1 MKTAHYRLNSG
12 AMIALAI
19 SAAFPVTVQAAAGRV
34 EFAIGGVTATTAS
47 GESKAL
53 SKGAEINSGDT
64 IKTTDGRVQVRFT
77 DGGYM
82 SLQPNTEFV
91 VESYSYDGKQDG
103 SERGFFRLVEGG
115 LRAITGIV
123 GRTNRP
129 AYRVA
134 TPVATIGIR
143 GSEYLAEHRQQKLKV
158 RVIGG
163 SIFIE
168 NEFGDLILFKGQS
181 AEAEEGKKPGYSEE
195 ESGVQAKGPEGGNPQ
210 QGDDESQQ
218 NRQNNN
224 SFAVNEIRD
233 GDGFSCA
240 LDQVCSQLLT
250 GEIINNDTT
259 DSTDPLTTV
268 LADYAAQSAVGY
280 YYLDSSASGSVSGN
294 FEGDFTSGSMT
305 AMFSTYEV
313 DGDFTITGTGSY
325 GGQSINGTFAGDIAD
340 AGGLVVTGAAT
351 NTSGAFCFSGCSVSG
366 LGSLSGS
373 KAETASIE
381 FTLNDDLS
389 SNSASGSAVYKA
401 DGTDGGSS
409 GIYVPSTGECLVGGC
424 GSAL

>member
-1 MKTAHYRLNSG
+1 MKTANYRLNSG

-19 SAAFPVTVQAAAGRV
+19 SAAFPITAQAAAGRV
-34 EFAIGGVTATTAS
+34 EFAIGGVTATTAG
-47 GESKAL
+47 GESRAL

-91 VESYSYDGKQDG
+91 VESYNYDGKQDG

-129 AYRVA
+129 AYRVT

-143 GSEYLAEHRQQKLKV
+143 GSEYLAEHREQKLKV

-181 AEAEEGKKPGYSEE
+181 GEAEEGKKPGYSEE
-195 ESGVQAKGPEGGNPQ
+195 ESGVQAKGPEGGSPQ
-210 QGDDESQQ
+210 QGEDESQQ
-218 NRQNNN
+218 NRENNN
-224 SFAVNEIRD
+224 LFAVNEVRD
-233 GDGFSCA
+233 EDGFSCA
-240 LDQVCSQLLT
+240 LDQVCSQLLS
-250 GEIINNDTT
+250 G
-259 DSTDPLTTV
+259 DSADSPLTAL
-268 LADYAAQSAVGY
+268 LADYAAQSAEGY
-280 YYLDSSASGSVSGN
+280 YVLSQSASGSVSGD

-305 AMFSTYEV
+305 AMFATYEV

-325 GGQSINGTFAGDIAD
+325 SGQAISGTFAGDIAD
-340 AGGLVVTGAAT
+340 AGGLVVTGSA
-351 NTSGAFCFSGCSVSG
+351 NPSGGASMCGSGCSVSG
-366 LGSLSGS
+366 LGALSGS

-381 FTLNDDLS
+381 FTLNDSMLS
-389 SNSASGSAVYKA
+389 KSASGSAVYKA
-401 DGTDGGSS
+401 DGAEGGS
-409 GIYVPSTGECLVGGC
+409 GIYSSTGGCLVGDC
-424 GSAL
+424 SALY

>member
-1 MKTAHYRLNSG
+1 MKTANYRLNSG

-19 SAAFPVTVQAAAGRV
+19 SAAFPITAQAAAGRV
-34 EFAIGGVTATTAS
+34 EFAIGGVTATTAG
-47 GESKAL
+47 GESRAL

-91 VESYSYDGKQDG
+91 VESYNYDGKQDG

-123 GRTNRP
+123 GRTNRH

-181 AEAEEGKKPGYSEE
+181 GEAEEGKKPGYSEE

-210 QGDDESQQ
+210 QGEDESQQ
-218 NRQNNN
+218 NRENNN
-224 SFAVNEIRD
+224 LFAVNEIRD
-233 GDGFSCA
+233 GEGFSCA

-250 GEIINNDTT
+250 GEPIVE
-259 DSTDPLTTV
+259 DPADPMTAL
-268 LADYAAQSAVGY
+268 LADYAAQSAEGY
-280 YYLDSSASGSVSGN
+280 YVLDTSASGSVSGTN
-294 FEGDFTSGSMT
+294 FQGEFASGSMT
-305 AMFSTYEV
+305 ASFGTYEV
-313 DGDFTITGTGSY
+313 DGYFNIAGSGSY
-325 GGQSINGTFAGDIAD
+325 SGQSITGAFDGDIAA
-340 AGGLVVTGAAT
+340 AGGLVVTGSAT
-351 NTSGAFCFSGCSVSG
+351 NLGFTGMCYDSACTVAG
-366 LGSLSGS
+366 LGALSGS
-373 KAETASIE
+373 KAETANIE
-381 FTLNDDLS
+381 FTLNDS
-389 SNSASGSAVYKA
+389 SLGSASGSAVYKA
-401 DGTDGGSS
+401 DGTEGGS
-409 GIYVPSTGECLVGGC
+409 GIYSSTGGCLVGDC
-424 GSAL
+424 GYFY

>member
-1 MKTAHYRLNSG
+1 
-12 AMIALAI
+12 MIALAI
-19 SAAFPVTVQAAAGRV
+19 SAAFPITAQAAAGRV
-34 EFAIGGVTATTAS
+34 EFAIGGVTATTAG
-47 GESKAL
+47 GESRAL

-91 VESYSYDGKQDG
+91 VESYNYDGKQDG

-129 AYRVA
+129 AYRVT

-143 GSEYLAEHRQQKLKV
+143 GSEYLAEHREQKLKV

-181 AEAEEGKKPGYSEE
+181 GEAEEGKKPGYSEE
-195 ESGVQAKGPEGGNPQ
+195 ESGVQAKGPEGGSPQ
-210 QGDDESQQ
+210 QGEDESQQ
-218 NRQNNN
+218 NRENNN
-224 SFAVNEIRD
+224 LFAVNEVRD
-233 GDGFSCA
+233 EDGFSCA
-240 LDQVCSQLLT
+240 LDQVCSQLLS
-250 GEIINNDTT
+250 G
-259 DSTDPLTTV
+259 DSADSPLTAL
-268 LADYAAQSAVGY
+268 LADYAAQSAEGY
-280 YYLDSSASGSVSGN
+280 YDLSQSASGSVSGD

-305 AMFSTYEV
+305 AMFATYEV

-325 GGQSINGTFAGDIAD
+325 SGQAISGTFAGDIAD
-340 AGGLVVTGAAT
+340 AGGLVVTGSA
-351 NTSGAFCFSGCSVSG
+351 NPSGGASMCGSGCSVSG
-366 LGSLSGS
+366 LGALSGS

-381 FTLNDDLS
+381 FTLNDSMLS
-389 SNSASGSAVYKA
+389 KSASGSAVYKA
-401 DGTDGGSS
+401 DGAEGGS
-409 GIYVPSTGECLVGGC
+409 GIYSSTGGCLVGDC
-424 GSAL
+424 SALY

>member
-1 MKTAHYRLNSG
+1 
-12 AMIALAI
+12 MIALAI
-19 SAAFPVTVQAAAGRV
+19 SAAFPITAQAAAGRV
-34 EFAIGGVTATTAS
+34 EFAIGGVTATTAG
-47 GESKAL
+47 GESRAL

-91 VESYSYDGKQDG
+91 VESYNYDGKQDG

-181 AEAEEGKKPGYSEE
+181 GEAEEGKKPGYSEE

-210 QGDDESQQ
+210 QGEDESQQ
-218 NRQNNN
+218 NRENNN
-224 SFAVNEIRD
+224 LFAVNEVRD
-233 GDGFSCA
+233 EDGFSCA

-250 GEIINNDTT
+250 G
-259 DSTDPLTTV
+259 DSADSPLTAL
-268 LADYAAQSAVGY
+268 LADYAAQSAEGY
-280 YYLDSSASGSVSGN
+280 YVLSQSASGSVSGD

-305 AMFSTYEV
+305 AMFATYEV

-325 GGQSINGTFAGDIAD
+325 SGQITGTFAGDIAD
-340 AGGLVVTGAAT
+340 AGGLVVTGSA
-351 NTSGAFCFSGCSVSG
+351 NPSSGASMCGSGCSVSG
-366 LGSLSGS
+366 LGALSGS

-381 FTLNDDLS
+381 FTLNDNLS

-401 DGTDGGSS
+401 DGAEGGS
-409 GIYVPSTGECLVGGC
+409 GIYSSTGGCLVGDC
-424 GSAL
+424 SALY

>member
-19 SAAFPVTVQAAAGRV
+19 SAAFPITAQAAAGRV
-34 EFAIGGVTATTAS
+34 EFAIGGVTATAAS
-47 GESKAL
+47 GESRAL
-53 SKGAEINSGDT
+53 NKGAEINSGDT

-143 GSEYLAEHRQQKLKV
+143 GSEYLAEHRQQRLKV

-218 NRQNNN
+218 NRENNN

-240 LDQVCSQLLT
+240 LDQVCSQLLS
-250 GEIINNDTT
+250 GEPIIEDPA
-259 DSTDPLTTV
+259 DPLTTV
-268 LADYAAQSAVGY
+268 LADYAAQSAQGY
-280 YYLDSSASGSVSGN
+280 YVLSQSASGSVSGD

-305 AMFSTYEV
+305 AMFATYEV
-313 DGDFTITGTGSY
+313 DGDFNITGTGIYS
-325 GGQSINGTFAGDIAD
+325 GQAINGTFAGDIAD
-340 AGGLVVTGAAT
+340 AGGLVVTGSA
-351 NTSGAFCFSGCSVSG
+351 NGGSLCGSGCSVSG
-366 LGSLSGS
+366 LGALSGS

-381 FTLNDDLS
+381 FTLNDNLS
-389 SNSASGSAVYKA
+389 TNSASGSAVYKA
-401 DGTDGGSS
+401 DGAEGGS
-409 GIYVPSTGECLVGGC
+409 GIYSSTGGCLVGDCSGMF
-424 GSAL
+424 

>member
-1 MKTAHYRLNSG
+1 MKTANYRLNSG

-19 SAAFPVTVQAAAGRV
+19 SAAFPITAQAAAGRV
-34 EFAIGGVTATTAS
+34 EFAIGGVTATTAG
-47 GESKAL
+47 GESRAL

-91 VESYSYDGKQDG
+91 VESYNYDGKQDG

-143 GSEYLAEHRQQKLKV
+143 GSEYLAEHREQKLKV

-181 AEAEEGKKPGYSEE
+181 GEAEEGKKPGYSEE

-210 QGDDESQQ
+210 QGEDESQQ
-218 NRQNNN
+218 NRENNN
-224 SFAVNEIRD
+224 LFAVNEVRD
-233 GDGFSCA
+233 EDGFSCA
-240 LDQVCSQLLT
+240 LDQVCSQLLS
-250 GEIINNDTT
+250 G
-259 DSTDPLTTV
+259 DSADSPLTAL
-268 LADYAAQSAVGY
+268 LADYAAQSAEGY
-280 YYLDSSASGSVSGN
+280 YVLDTSASGSVSGTN
-294 FEGDFTSGSMT
+294 FQGEFASGSMT
-305 AMFSTYEV
+305 ASFGTYEV
-313 DGDFTITGTGSY
+313 DGYFNIAGSGSY
-325 GGQSINGTFAGDIAD
+325 SGQSITGAFDGDIAA
-340 AGGLVVTGAAT
+340 AGGLVVTGSAT
-351 NTSGAFCFSGCSVSG
+351 NLGFTGMCYDSACTVAG
-366 LGSLSGS
+366 LGALSGS
-373 KAETASIE
+373 KAETANIE
-381 FTLNDDLS
+381 FTLNDS
-389 SNSASGSAVYKA
+389 SLGSASGSAVYKA
-401 DGTDGGSS
+401 DGAEGGSH
-409 GIYVPSTGECLVGGC
+409 IYSPTNGCLVGDC
-424 GSAL
+424 SFIY

>member
-1 MKTAHYRLNSG
+1 
-12 AMIALAI
+12 MIALAI
-19 SAAFPVTVQAAAGRV
+19 SAAFPITAQAAAGRV
-34 EFAIGGVTATTAS
+34 EFAIGGVTATTAG
-47 GESKAL
+47 GESRAL

-91 VESYSYDGKQDG
+91 VESYNYDGKQDG

-143 GSEYLAEHRQQKLKV
+143 GSEYLAEHREQKLKV

-181 AEAEEGKKPGYSEE
+181 GEAEEGKKPGYSEE
-195 ESGVQAKGPEGGNPQ
+195 ESGVQAKGPEGGSPQ
-210 QGDDESQQ
+210 QGEDESQQ
-218 NRQNNN
+218 NRENNN
-224 SFAVNEIRD
+224 LFAVNEVRD
-233 GDGFSCA
+233 EDGFSCA
-240 LDQVCSQLLT
+240 LDQVCSQLLS
-250 GEIINNDTT
+250 G
-259 DSTDPLTTV
+259 DSADSPLTAL
-268 LADYAAQSAVGY
+268 LADYAAQSAEGY
-280 YYLDSSASGSVSGN
+280 YVLSQSASGSVSGD

-305 AMFSTYEV
+305 AMFATYEV
-313 DGDFTITGTGSY
+313 HGGFTITGTGSY
-325 GGQSINGTFAGDIAD
+325 SGQAISGTFAGDIAD
-340 AGGLVVTGAAT
+340 AGGLVVTGSA
-351 NTSGAFCFSGCSVSG
+351 NPSGGASMCGSGCSVSG
-366 LGSLSGS
+366 LGALSGS

-381 FTLNDDLS
+381 FTLNDSMLS
-389 SNSASGSAVYKA
+389 KSASGSAVYKA
-401 DGTDGGSS
+401 DGAEGGS
-409 GIYVPSTGECLVGGC
+409 GIYSSTGGCLVGDC
-424 GSAL
+424 SALY

>member
-1 MKTAHYRLNSG
+1 MKTANYRLNSG

-19 SAAFPVTVQAAAGRV
+19 SAAFPITAQAAAGRV
-34 EFAIGGVTATTAS
+34 EFAIGGVTATTAG
-47 GESKAL
+47 GESRAL

-91 VESYSYDGKQDG
+91 VESYNYDGKQDG

-143 GSEYLAEHRQQKLKV
+143 GSEYLAEHREQKLKV

-181 AEAEEGKKPGYSEE
+181 GEAEEGKKPGYSEE

-210 QGDDESQQ
+210 QGEDESQQ
-218 NRQNNN
+218 NRENNN
-224 SFAVNEIRD
+224 LFAVNEIRD

-250 GEIINNDTT
+250 GEIINNDST
-259 DSTDPLTTV
+259 DSLTTV
-268 LADYAAQSAVGY
+268 LADYAAQSAEGY
-280 YYLDSSASGSVSGN
+280 YVLSQSASGSVSGD

-305 AMFSTYEV
+305 AMFATYEV

-325 GGQSINGTFAGDIAD
+325 SGQAISGTFAGDIAD
-340 AGGLVVTGAAT
+340 AGGLVVTGSA
-351 NTSGAFCFSGCSVSG
+351 NPSGGASMCGSGCSVSG
-366 LGSLSGS
+366 LGALSGS

-381 FTLNDDLS
+381 FTLNDNLS
-389 SNSASGSAVYKA
+389 SSSASGSAVYKA
-401 DGTDGGSS
+401 DGAEGGS
-409 GIYVPSTGECLVGGC
+409 GIYSSTGGCLVGDC
-424 GSAL
+424 SALY

>member
-1 MKTAHYRLNSG
+1 MKTANYRLNSG

-19 SAAFPVTVQAAAGRV
+19 SAAFPITAQAAAGRV
-34 EFAIGGVTATTAS
+34 EFAIGGVTATTAG
-47 GESKAL
+47 GESRAL

-91 VESYSYDGKQDG
+91 VESYNYDGKQDG

-129 AYRVA
+129 AYRVT

-143 GSEYLAEHRQQKLKV
+143 GSEYLAEHREQKLKV

-181 AEAEEGKKPGYSEE
+181 GEAEEGKKPGYSEE

-210 QGDDESQQ
+210 QGEDESQQ
-218 NRQNNN
+218 NRENNN
-224 SFAVNEIRD
+224 LFAVNDIRD
-233 GDGFSCA
+233 EEGNPCA
-240 LDQVCSQLLT
+240 RYGCEQLLT
-250 GEIINNDTT
+250 GEIINNDST

-268 LADYAAQSAVGY
+268 LADYAAQSAEGY
-280 YYLDSSASGSVSGN
+280 YVLSQSASGSVSGD

-305 AMFSTYEV
+305 AMFATYEV

-351 NTSGAFCFSGCSVSG
+351 NTSGAFCFTGCSVSG
-366 LGSLSGS
+366 LGALSGS

-381 FTLNDDLS
+381 FTLNDS
-389 SNSASGSAVYKA
+389 SLGSASGSAVYKA
-401 DGTDGGSS
+401 DGAEGGS
-409 GIYVPSTGECLVGGC
+409 GIYSPTGGCLVGDC
-424 GSAL
+424 SALY

>member
-1 MKTAHYRLNSG
+1 
-12 AMIALAI
+12 MIALAI
-19 SAAFPVTVQAAAGRV
+19 SAAFPITAQAAAGRV
-34 EFAIGGVTATTAS
+34 EFAIGGVTATTAG
-47 GESKAL
+47 GESRAL

-91 VESYSYDGKQDG
+91 VESYNYDGKQDG
-103 SERGFFRLVEGG
+103 SERGFFRLVEGS

-143 GSEYLAEHRQQKLKV
+143 GSEYLAEHREQKLKV

-181 AEAEEGKKPGYSEE
+181 GEAEEGKKPGYSEE
-195 ESGVQAKGPEGGNPQ
+195 ESGVQAKGPEGGSPQ
-210 QGDDESQQ
+210 QGEDESQQ
-218 NRQNNN
+218 NRENNN
-224 SFAVNEIRD
+224 LFAVNEVRD
-233 GDGFSCA
+233 EDGFSCA
-240 LDQVCSQLLT
+240 LDQVCSQLLS
-250 GEIINNDTT
+250 GE
-259 DSTDPLTTV
+259 SAESPLTAL
-268 LADYAAQSAVGY
+268 LADYAAQSAEGY
-280 YYLDSSASGSVSGN
+280 YVLSQSASGSVSGD

-305 AMFSTYEV
+305 AMFATYEV
-313 DGDFTITGTGSY
+313 DGDFTISGTGSY
-325 GGQSINGTFAGDIAD
+325 SGQAISGTFAGDIAD
-340 AGGLVVTGAAT
+340 AGGLVVTGSA
-351 NTSGAFCFSGCSVSG
+351 NPSGGASMCGSGCSVSG
-366 LGSLSGS
+366 LGALSGS

-381 FTLNDDLS
+381 FTLNDNFS
-389 SNSASGSAVYKA
+389 SSSASGSAVYKA
-401 DGTDGGSS
+401 DGAEGGS
-409 GIYVPSTGECLVGGC
+409 GIYSPTGGCLVGDC
-424 GSAL
+424 SALY